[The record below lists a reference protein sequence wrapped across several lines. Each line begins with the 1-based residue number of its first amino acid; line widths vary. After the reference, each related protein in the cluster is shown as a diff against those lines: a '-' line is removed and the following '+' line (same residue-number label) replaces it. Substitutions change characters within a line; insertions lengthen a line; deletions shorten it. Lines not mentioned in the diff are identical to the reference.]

1 MDPRT
6 SLIKCLVT
14 TSNPHSRTL
23 AFHVAVSLIT
33 TVVGYLEEGLV
44 VPEAWWMDTGAL
56 PMDLEED
63 MMVTALHS
71 RTLQTVVIHSLSSL
85 LPGTTL
91 VTSGMDISRISSE
104 ALGRVDHGEP
114 HEVVEGPQD
123 PTEGCRKW
131 TLSKWINVI
140 HRIMFN
146 RQKHTGQCTIICYQ
160 KSYYLFVLPFRK
172 LIVKGLFSSHK
183 DRTAIVS
190 FTLPGYG
197 RKLFLFCMFCPKRH
211 LEPCT
216 QYNTQIPHPC
226 LGVKHY
232 ILMGW

>member
-1 MDPRT
+1 
-6 SLIKCLVT
+6 
-14 TSNPHSRTL
+14 
-23 AFHVAVSLIT
+23 
-33 TVVGYLEEGLV
+33 
-44 VPEAWWMDTGAL
+44 
-56 PMDLEED
+56 
-63 MMVTALHS
+63 MVTALHS
-71 RTLQTVVIHSLSSL
+71 LLTLQTVVIHNLNSV

-91 VTSGMDISRISSE
+91 AISGMDISRISSE

-131 TLSKWINVI
+131 TLSKWINLI

-160 KSYYLFVLPFRK
+160 KSYYLFVLPFRN

-183 DRTAIVS
+183 DRTTIVS
-190 FTLPGYG
+190 FILPGYG
-197 RKLFLFCMFCPKRH
+197 RKLFLLCMFCPKRH

-216 QYNTQIPHPC
+216 WYSDSSPLLRSKT
-226 LGVKHY
+226 
-232 ILMGW
+232 